1 MTKRKSRVS
10 KTQRRVRSKRLN
22 RSRVGRKVRRGKRSI
37 THLGGKRSRGKR
49 SRGKRSRTGGAHE
62 SNPNAV
68 SFGEIG
74 SCVTN
79 PRKLSLTRP
88 GQKSNPIESFRPLIV
103 TDKNN
108 NDIRV
113 GFWTASG
120 VLSDEGWGGI
130 GSFKSREVEAE
141 HYMPSW
147 LDGEV
152 NPRFAKCQIS
162 I

>member
-37 THLGGKRSRGKR
+37 THLGGKR